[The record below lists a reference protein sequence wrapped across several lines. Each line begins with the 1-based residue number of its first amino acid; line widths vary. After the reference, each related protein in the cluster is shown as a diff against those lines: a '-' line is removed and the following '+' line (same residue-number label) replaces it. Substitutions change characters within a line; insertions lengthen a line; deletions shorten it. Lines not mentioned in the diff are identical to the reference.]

1 MSITNEDKANVLI
14 EALPYIQKYTEKTI
28 VVKYGGNAMLSE
40 ELRNAVISDLVLLSL
55 TGINV
60 VLVHGGGPDINEM
73 LGKIGKKSEFING
86 LRYTDAETAEVAL
99 MVLAGKTNKQLVDLI
114 ERTGGRAIGLCG
126 LDGGLIQAKRHTDTN
141 GTDYGYVGDILSVN
155 ADVIK
160 DVISR
165 GYIPVISTVA
175 HAKDDIAVYN
185 INADTAAAEIAIA
198 LHAENLILL
207 TDTVGVLRNPKD
219 PSTLISVIHT
229 NEVDGLRKEG
239 IISGGMIPKV
249 ECCVEAVNG
258 GVKTFI
264 IDGRIKH
271 SILIEML
278 SEEGIGTMFT
288 DGRPRSSGRSGG
300 I

>member
-1 MSITNEDKANVLI
+1 MSIRNEDKASILI
-14 EALPYIQKYTEKTI
+14 EALPYIQKYTGKT
-28 VVKYGGNAMLSE
+28 VVIKYGGNAMLSD
-40 ELRNAVISDLVLLSL
+40 ELRDAVISDIVLLSL

-60 VLVHGGGPDINEM
+60 VLVHGGGPDMNE
-73 LGKIGKKSEFING
+73 LLKKIGKKSEFING
-86 LRYTDAETAEVAL
+86 LRYTDEETAEVAL
-99 MVLAGKTNKQLVDLI
+99 MVLAGKTNKQLVDRI
-114 ERTGGRAIGLCG
+114 GRTGGRALGLCG
-126 LDGGLIQAKRHTDTN
+126 LDGGLIKATRHTDAE
-141 GTDYGYVGDILSVN
+141 GTDYGYVGDIVSVD

-160 DVISR
+160 DVIAK

-175 HAKDDIAVYN
+175 HAEDTCGVYN
-185 INADTAAAEIAIA
+185 INADTAAAEIAVA

-207 TDTVGVLRNPKD
+207 TDTVGVLRD
-219 PSTLISVIHT
+219 PSDPTSLISVIRT
-229 NEVDGLRKEG
+229 DEVEGLRRDG

-249 ECCVEAVNG
+249 ECCVSAVRG

-288 DGRPRSSGRSGG
+288 KE
-300 I
+300 

>member
-1 MSITNEDKANVLI
+1 MSIRNEDKASILI
-14 EALPYIQKYTEKTI
+14 EALPYIQKYTGKT
-28 VVKYGGNAMLSE
+28 VVIKYGGNAMLSD
-40 ELRNAVISDLVLLSL
+40 ELRDAVISDIVLLSL

-60 VLVHGGGPDINEM
+60 VLVHGGGPDMNE
-73 LGKIGKKSEFING
+73 LLKKIGKKSEFING

-99 MVLAGKTNKQLVDLI
+99 MVLAGKTNKQLVDRI
-114 ERTGGRAIGLCG
+114 GRTGGRALGLCG
-126 LDGGLIQAKRHTDTN
+126 VDGGLIKATRHTDSE
-141 GTDYGYVGDILSVN
+141 GTDYGYVGDIVSVN

-160 DVISR
+160 DVIAK

-175 HAKDDIAVYN
+175 HAEDDMGVYN

-198 LHAENLILL
+198 LKAENLILL
-207 TDTVGVLRNPKD
+207 TDTVGVLRDPND
-219 PSTLISVIHT
+219 PSSLISVIRT
-229 NEVDGLRKEG
+229 DEVGVLRKEG

-249 ECCVEAVNG
+249 ECCVSAVLG

-288 DGRPRSSGRSGG
+288 KG
-300 I
+300 

>member
-1 MSITNEDKANVLI
+1 MSIRNEDKANVLI
-14 EALPYIQKYTEKTI
+14 EALPYIQKYTGKTI

-60 VLVHGGGPDINEM
+60 VLVHGGGPDMNA
-73 LGKIGKKSEFING
+73 LLTKIGKKSEFING
-86 LRYTDAETAEVAL
+86 LRYTDEETAEVAL
-99 MVLAGKTNKQLVDLI
+99 MVLAGKTNKQLVDKI
-114 ERTGGRAIGLCG
+114 GRTGGRAIGLCG
-126 LDGGLIQAKRHTDTN
+126 LDGGLIKVTRHTDEY
-141 GTDYGYVGDILSVN
+141 GTDYGYVGDIVSVN

-160 DVISR
+160 DVIAR
-165 GYIPVISTVA
+165 RYIPVISTVA
-175 HAKDDIAVYN
+175 HAEDDNGVYN
-185 INADTAAAEIAIA
+185 INADTAAAEIAVA
-198 LHAENLILL
+198 LNAENLILL
-207 TDTVGVLRNPKD
+207 TDTVGVLRDPKD
-219 PSTLISVIHT
+219 PSTLISVIRT
-229 NEVDGLRKEG
+229 DEVDALRAEG

-249 ECCVEAVNG
+249 ECCIEAVNG

-288 DGRPRSSGRSGG
+288 KD
-300 I
+300 

>member
-1 MSITNEDKANVLI
+1 MSITTEDKAGVLI
-14 EALPYIQKYTEKTI
+14 EALPYIQKYTGKTI
-28 VVKYGGNAMLSE
+28 VVKYGGNAMLSD

-60 VLVHGGGPDINEM
+60 VLVHGGGPDINDM
-73 LGKIGKKSEFING
+73 LKKIGKKSEFING
-86 LRYTDAETAEVAL
+86 LRYTDEETAEVAL

-114 ERTGGRAIGLCG
+114 GRTGGRAIGLCG
-126 LDGGLIQAKRHTDTN
+126 LDGGLIKATKYTDAE
-141 GTDYGYVGDILSVN
+141 GTDYGYVGEISSVN

-160 DVISR
+160 DVVNR

-175 HAKDDIAVYN
+175 HADDSDGVYN
-185 INADTAAAEIAIA
+185 INADTAAAEIAVA
-198 LHAENLILL
+198 LNAENLILL
-207 TDTVGVLRNPKD
+207 TDTQGVLRDPKD
-219 PSTLISVIHT
+219 PSTLISVIRKD
-229 NEVDGLRKEG
+229 EVDGLKSDG

-249 ECCVEAVNG
+249 ECCVKAVEG

-288 DGRPRSSGRSGG
+288 
-300 I
+300 

>member
-1 MSITNEDKANVLI
+1 MSIRNEDKASILI
-14 EALPYIQKYTEKTI
+14 EALPYIQKYTGKT
-28 VVKYGGNAMLSE
+28 VVIKYGGNAMLSD
-40 ELRNAVISDLVLLSL
+40 ELRDAVISDIVLLSL

-60 VLVHGGGPDINEM
+60 VLVHGGGPDMNE
-73 LGKIGKKSEFING
+73 LLKKIGKKSEFING
-86 LRYTDAETAEVAL
+86 LRYTDEETAEVAL
-99 MVLAGKTNKQLVDLI
+99 MVLAGKTNKQLVDRI
-114 ERTGGRAIGLCG
+114 GRTGGRALGLCG
-126 LDGGLIQAKRHTDTN
+126 LDGGLIKATRHTDAE
-141 GTDYGYVGDILSVN
+141 GTDYGYVGDIVSVD

-160 DVISR
+160 DVIAK

-175 HAKDDIAVYN
+175 HAEDTCGIYN
-185 INADTAAAEIAIA
+185 INADTAAAEIAVA

-207 TDTVGVLRNPKD
+207 TDTVGVLRD
-219 PSTLISVIHT
+219 PSDPTSLISVIRT
-229 NEVDGLRKEG
+229 DEVEGLRRDG

-249 ECCVEAVNG
+249 ECCVSAVRG

-288 DGRPRSSGRSGG
+288 KE
-300 I
+300 

>member
-1 MSITNEDKANVLI
+1 MSIRNEDKASILI
-14 EALPYIQKYTEKTI
+14 EALPYIQKYTGKT
-28 VVKYGGNAMLSE
+28 VVIKYGGNAMLSD
-40 ELRNAVISDLVLLSL
+40 ELRDAVISDIVLLSL

-60 VLVHGGGPDINEM
+60 VLVHGGGPDMNE
-73 LGKIGKKSEFING
+73 LLKKIGKKSEFIKG
-86 LRYTDAETAEVAL
+86 LRYTDEETAEVAL
-99 MVLAGKTNKQLVDLI
+99 MVLAGKTNKQLVDRI
-114 ERTGGRAIGLCG
+114 GRTGGRALGLCG
-126 LDGGLIQAKRHTDTN
+126 LDGGLIKATRHTDAE
-141 GTDYGYVGDILSVN
+141 GTDYGYVGDIVSVD

-160 DVISR
+160 DVIAK

-175 HAKDDIAVYN
+175 HAEDTCGVYN
-185 INADTAAAEIAIA
+185 INADTAAAEIAVA

-207 TDTVGVLRNPKD
+207 TDTVGVLRD
-219 PSTLISVIHT
+219 PSDPTSLISVIRT
-229 NEVDGLRKEG
+229 DEVDGLRRDG

-249 ECCVEAVNG
+249 ECCVSAVRG

-288 DGRPRSSGRSGG
+288 KE
-300 I
+300 

>member
-1 MSITNEDKANVLI
+1 MSIRNEDKANVLI
-14 EALPYIQKYTEKTI
+14 EALPYIQKYTGKTI

-60 VLVHGGGPDINEM
+60 VLVHGGGPDMNA
-73 LGKIGKKSEFING
+73 LLTKIGKKSEFING
-86 LRYTDAETAEVAL
+86 LRYTDEETAEVAL
-99 MVLAGKTNKQLVDLI
+99 MVLAGKTNKQLVDKI
-114 ERTGGRAIGLCG
+114 GRTGGRAIGLCG
-126 LDGGLIQAKRHTDTN
+126 LDGGLIKATRHTDEY
-141 GTDYGYVGDILSVN
+141 GTDYGYVGDIVSVN

-160 DVISR
+160 DVIAR

-175 HAKDDIAVYN
+175 HAEDDNGVYN
-185 INADTAAAEIAIA
+185 INADTAAAEIAVA
-198 LHAENLILL
+198 LNAENLILL
-207 TDTVGVLRNPKD
+207 TDTVGVLRDPKD
-219 PSTLISVIHT
+219 PSTLISVIRT
-229 NEVDGLRKEG
+229 DEVDALRAEG

-249 ECCVEAVNG
+249 ECCIEAVNG

-288 DGRPRSSGRSGG
+288 KD
-300 I
+300 

>member
-1 MSITNEDKANVLI
+1 MSIRNEDKANVLI
-14 EALPYIQKYTEKTI
+14 EALPYIQKYTGKTI

-40 ELRNAVISDLVLLSL
+40 ELRSAVISDLVLLSL

-60 VLVHGGGPDINEM
+60 VLVHGGGPDMNE
-73 LGKIGKKSEFING
+73 LLTKIGKKSEFING
-86 LRYTDAETAEVAL
+86 LRYTDEETAEVAL
-99 MVLAGKTNKQLVDLI
+99 MVLAGKTNKQLVDKI
-114 ERTGGRAIGLCG
+114 GRTGGRAIGLCG
-126 LDGGLIQAKRHTDTN
+126 LDGGLIKATRHTDEH
-141 GTDYGYVGDILSVN
+141 GTDYGYVGDIVSVN

-160 DVISR
+160 DVIAR

-175 HAKDDIAVYN
+175 HAEDDDGVYN

-198 LHAENLILL
+198 LNAENLILL

-219 PSTLISVIHT
+219 PSTLISVIRT
-229 NEVDGLRKEG
+229 DEVEDLRREG
-239 IISGGMIPKV
+239 VISGGMLPKV
-249 ECCVEAVNG
+249 ECCVSAVNG

-288 DGRPRSSGRSGG
+288 KE
-300 I
+300 

>member
-1 MSITNEDKANVLI
+1 MSIRNEDKANVLI
-14 EALPYIQKYTEKTI
+14 EALPYIQKYTGKTI

-60 VLVHGGGPDINEM
+60 VLVHGGGPDMNA
-73 LGKIGKKSEFING
+73 LLTKIGKKSEFING
-86 LRYTDAETAEVAL
+86 LRYTDEETAEVAL
-99 MVLAGKTNKQLVDLI
+99 MVLAGKTNKQLVDKI
-114 ERTGGRAIGLCG
+114 GRTGGRAIGLCG
-126 LDGGLIQAKRHTDTN
+126 LDGGLIKATRHTDEY
-141 GTDYGYVGDILSVN
+141 GTDYGYVGDIVSVN

-160 DVISR
+160 DVIAR
-165 GYIPVISTVA
+165 RYIPVISTVA
-175 HAKDDIAVYN
+175 HAEDDNGVYN
-185 INADTAAAEIAIA
+185 INADTAAAEIAVA
-198 LHAENLILL
+198 LNAENLILL
-207 TDTVGVLRNPKD
+207 TDTVGVLRDPKD
-219 PSTLISVIHT
+219 PSTLISVIRT
-229 NEVDGLRKEG
+229 DEVDALRAEG

-249 ECCVEAVNG
+249 ECCIEAVNG

-288 DGRPRSSGRSGG
+288 KD
-300 I
+300 